1 MAATNFEP
9 FQPFDVEKKH
19 FTGLLLGGQFEVPDL
34 QRPFAWREPEA
45 SDLIAD
51 VLGLVDELKRRGD
64 NAPLPQH
71 FIGSIVTITS
81 DGQHSRVIDGQQ
93 RLTTVTLLLGLTAA
107 AMKDIASKI
116 KKSKVPEE
124 RKHQLEMR
132 LNGKYIE
139 AQNMLQ
145 FTDFDG
151 ESKPRFRPSPEIAET
166 YKSFINGGDGKIEAE
181 TKEPALKLRS
191 IAKLLNSE
199 IVKNH
204 TRFMNVEDIHQ
215 IEHLER
221 VYTAIS
227 KCLVFVW
234 VNTGTASAGYQ
245 LFESLN
251 ATGKPLNALDL
262 LKVWMLN
269 KLEGTPAAASVA
281 KDMRDLTTISE
292 DDDSK
297 FLIDYYRARH
307 FSNAGKKHTN
317 KSLSLLVRGH
327 VFRDPDVSED
337 FRMADASSVDLDVRI
352 AKHVSTMSDWRGNW
366 AKILKGELPYQG
378 TKPPFDAERFKGLV
392 KDDLKHVLP
401 VPLFMQASAHL
412 SLDEFAKL
420 VHLIERVFF
429 RYKTICNASVG
440 TLENAYQDAARAI
453 DSNGS
458 LDLNLFAGK
467 LQDLLDEHAP
477 NNVFEANLD
486 LKLDYSKGG
495 ANRIKYFLS
504 MLDLYKANPAPARI
518 ALKGL
523 NFSIE
528 HIDPQR
534 PTHPNQISPEFLHT
548 IGNLC
553 LLTPPENIKAGNK
566 KFTEKKALL
575 NNGSDCTAK
584 LTQQVFQQN
593 QWTDAEV
600 KARRDALY
608 ESAKQIFVAK
618 VV

>member
-1 MAATNFEP
+1 MSSANFEP
-9 FQPFDVEKKH
+9 FQPFNVEKKN
-19 FTGLLLGGQFEVPDL
+19 FSSLLMGGQFEVPDL

-51 VLGLVDELKRRGD
+51 VLGLVDEINRRGE

-107 AMKDIASKI
+107 AMKDVASKI
-116 KKSKVPEE
+116 KRSKVPEE

-132 LNGKYIE
+132 LNGKYQE
-139 AQNMLQ
+139 AKSMLQ

-166 YKSFINGGDGKIEAE
+166 YKSYINGGDGKIESE

-204 TRFMNVEDIHQ
+204 SRYMNVEDVRQ

-234 VNTGTASAGYQ
+234 VDTGTTTAGYQ

-269 KLEGTPAAASVA
+269 KLEGTPAAGNVA
-281 KDMRDLTTISE
+281 KEMRNLTTVSE
-292 DDDSK
+292 DDDGK
-297 FLIDYYRARH
+297 FLVDYYRSRH
-307 FSNAGKKHTN
+307 FTNTGKKHTN
-317 KSLSLLVRGH
+317 KTLSLLVRGH
-327 VFRDPDVSED
+327 VFRDPDVPES
-337 FRMADASSVDLDVRI
+337 FRMPDASRDGLDTRI
-352 AKHVSTMSDWRGNW
+352 ADHVSTMSDWRGNW
-366 AKILKGELPYQG
+366 SKILKGELPYQG
-378 TKPPFDAERFKGLV
+378 AMPPFDAERFKGLI
-392 KDDLKHVLP
+392 KDDLKHILP

-412 SLDEFAKL
+412 SLEEFTKL
-420 VHLIERVFF
+420 VHLMEKVFF
-429 RYKTICNASVG
+429 RYKTICNGPVG
-440 TLENAYQDAARAI
+440 QLEQVYQDASRAI
-453 DSNGS
+453 DTNHA
-458 LDLNLFAGK
+458 LDLNLFATK
-467 LQDLLDEHAP
+467 LQELIDEHCP
-477 NNVFEANLD
+477 DPIFEANLD
-486 LKLDYSKGG
+486 LKLDYEKSSS
-495 ANRIKYFLS
+495 RVKYFLT
-504 MLDLYKANPAPARI
+504 MLDLYRANPAPAKL
-518 ALKGL
+518 ALKPL
-523 NFSIE
+523 KFSIE
-528 HIDPQR
+528 HIDPR
-534 PTHPNQISPEFLHT
+534 NPADGRQISEDLVHL

-553 LLTPPENIKAGNK
+553 LLTEAENQGVGNK
-566 KFTEKKALL
+566 SFLQKKAILK
-575 NNGSDCTAK
+575 NGANLKSNWSQD
-584 LTQQVFQQN
+584 VFSQN
-593 QWTDAEV
+593 VWDDAAV
-600 KARRDALY
+600 MARRDALY
-608 ESAKQIFVAK
+608 KSAMKIFVAK